1 MKKMLL
7 IGLGGAIGYVL
18 GARAGRP
25 AYERMR
31 DGWDGLTRRTGL
43 DTLSTTAKEAA
54 VDVRDAAAD
63 RVADTVARGADE
75 AATRIENLGPDRT
88 ARRTTP
94 EHTLATGS

>member
-7 IGLGGAIGYVL
+7 LGLGGAVGYVL
-18 GARAGRP
+18 GTRAGRP

-43 DTLSTTAKEAA
+43 DTLATTAREAA

-63 RVADTVARGADE
+63 RVSDAVSRGADE
-75 AATRIENLGPDRT
+75 ATARIEDLAPART
-88 ARRTTP
+88 ARHAP
-94 EHTLATGS
+94 QDYPLATGP

>member
-7 IGLGGAIGYVL
+7 LGIGGAVGYVL

-25 AYERMR
+25 AYDRMR

-43 DTLSTTAKEAA
+43 DALATTAKEAA

-63 RVADTVARGADE
+63 KVTDVVARGADD
-75 AATRIENLGPDRT
+75 ATTRIENIAPDRSGRHLPDEYPVT
-88 ARRTTP
+88 SGR
-94 EHTLATGS
+94 

>member
-7 IGLGGAIGYVL
+7 LGLGGAVGYVL

-25 AYERMR
+25 AYDRLQ

-43 DTLSTTAKEAA
+43 DTLATTAKEAA

-63 RVADTVARGADE
+63 RVSDTVSRKADE
-75 AATRIENLGPDRT
+75 ATTRIENLAPDRRDLSTPAEHHT
-88 ARRTTP
+88 ATAP
-94 EHTLATGS
+94 